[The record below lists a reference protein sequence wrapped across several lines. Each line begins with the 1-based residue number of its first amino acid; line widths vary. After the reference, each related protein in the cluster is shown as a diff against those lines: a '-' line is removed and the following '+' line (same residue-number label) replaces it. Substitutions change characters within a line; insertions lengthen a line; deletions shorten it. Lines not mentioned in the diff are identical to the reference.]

1 MMTDKIE
8 IGDGIRM
15 SVSSS
20 PNIHTEDDT
29 WQGMAMS
36 FNSAID
42 HLLAGERITRLAW
55 ENSGTYIQL
64 TDDNHLRIYK
74 PETKQF
80 HDLIVQRGDLEAI
93 DWVVM

>member
-1 MMTDKIE
+1 MTDKIE

-42 HLLAGERITRLAW
+42 HLLAGERITRLGW
-55 ENSGTYIQL
+55 DDSKTYILIQE
-64 TDDNHLRIYK
+64 NCLRIHK
-74 PETKQF
+74 SVTGLF
-80 HDLIVQRGDLEAI
+80 HNLIVQQADMEAD
-93 DWVVM
+93 DWIIV